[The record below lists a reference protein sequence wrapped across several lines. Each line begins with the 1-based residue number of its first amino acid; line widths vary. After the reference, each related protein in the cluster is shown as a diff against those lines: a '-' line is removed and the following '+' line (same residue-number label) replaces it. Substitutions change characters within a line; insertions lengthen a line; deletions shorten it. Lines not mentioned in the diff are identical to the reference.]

1 MKQKIEIAVVY
12 IGQQKFD
19 ATSKKNHKTLFELL
33 HTKYKINVYDFTRSG
48 PSTVGPFMSSGGVQV
63 WDFLQ
68 TLKQTQEDI
77 VIKLRT
83 DTWFTQSSMPVIMSE
98 LDAIVNNSNDVAFM
112 GVDFANHYDKIYE
125 RIDAST
131 TKKVTDFVVI
141 ARRSSLD
148 HEESIVTRL
157 SGPKHKSGNVMFKYI
172 LAPDAK
178 AVSVSCQMYLL
189 RKDYAETS
197 NWQIYSDW
205 TSEYYKSET
214 AQQWVANNKQLIEEL

>member
-1 MKQKIEIAVVY
+1 MAIAVVY

-19 ATSKKNHKTLFELL
+19 TTSQTNHAKLFELFK
-33 HTKYKINVYDFTRSG
+33 TKYEINVYNFTRTG
-48 PSTVGPFMSSGGVQV
+48 PSTEGPFMSSGGVQV

-68 TLKQTQEDI
+68 ALKQTQEDI

-98 LDAIVNNSNDVAFM
+98 LDAIVNNNNDVAFM
-112 GVDFANHYDKIYE
+112 GVDFTNHYDKIHE

-141 ARRSSLD
+141 AKRSRLD
-148 HEESIVTRL
+148 TEESIITRL
-157 SGPKHKSGNVMFKYI
+157 NGPKHKSGNVMFKYI
-172 LAPDAK
+172 LAPDAR
-178 AVSVSCQMYLL
+178 AVSVSCQMYLI
-189 RKDYAETS
+189 RKDYDTPD
-197 NWQIYSDW
+197 NWQVYSDW

-214 AQQWVANNKQLIEEL
+214 AQQWVANNKKFIGNL

>member
-1 MKQKIEIAVVY
+1 MAIAVVY

-19 ATSKKNHKTLFELL
+19 TTSRTNHERLFELL
-33 HTKYKINVYDFTRSG
+33 RTKYEINVYNFTRPG
-48 PSTVGPFMSSGGVQV
+48 PSTEGPFMSSGGVQV

-68 TLKQTQEDI
+68 ALKQTQEDI

-98 LDAIVNNSNDVAFM
+98 LDAIVNNNNDVAFM
-112 GVDFANHYDKIYE
+112 GVDFTNHYDKIHE

-141 ARRSSLD
+141 AKRSRLD
-148 HEESIVTRL
+148 TEESIITRL
-157 SGPKHKSGNVMFKYI
+157 NGPKHKSGNVMFKYI
-172 LAPDAK
+172 LAPDAR
-178 AVSVSCQMYLL
+178 AVSVSCQMYLI
-189 RKDYAETS
+189 RKDYDTPD
-197 NWQIYSDW
+197 NWQVYSDW

-214 AQQWVANNKQLIEEL
+214 AQQWVANNKKFIGNL

>member
-1 MKQKIEIAVVY
+1 MAIAVVY

-19 ATSKKNHKTLFELL
+19 TTSRTNHERLFELL
-33 HTKYKINVYDFTRSG
+33 RTKYEINVYNFTRPG
-48 PSTVGPFMSSGGVQV
+48 PSTEGPFMSSGGVQV

-68 TLKQTQEDI
+68 ALKQTQEDI

-98 LDAIVNNSNDVAFM
+98 LDAIVNNNNDVAFM
-112 GVDFANHYDKIYE
+112 GVDFTNHYDKIHE

-141 ARRSSLD
+141 AKRSRLD
-148 HEESIVTRL
+148 TEESIITRL
-157 SGPKHKSGNVMFKYI
+157 NGPKHKSGNVMFKYI
-172 LAPDAK
+172 LAPDAR
-178 AVSVSCQMYLL
+178 AVSVSCQMYLI
-189 RKDYAETS
+189 RKDYDAPS
-197 NWQIYSDW
+197 NWQVYSDW

-214 AQQWVANNKQLIEEL
+214 AQQWVANNKKFIGKL

>member
-1 MKQKIEIAVVY
+1 MAIAVVY
-12 IGQQKFD
+12 IGQRKFD
-19 ATSKKNHKTLFELL
+19 ATSKKNHKSLFELL
-33 HTKYKINVYDFTRSG
+33 STKYEINVYDFTRPG
-48 PSTVGPFMSSGGVQV
+48 PCTEGPFMSSGGVQV

-68 TLKQTQEDI
+68 ALKQTQEDI

-98 LDAIVNNSNDVAFM
+98 LDAIVDNSNDVAFM
-112 GVDFANHYDKIYE
+112 GVDFTNHYDKTHE

-141 ARRSSLD
+141 AKRSCLD
-148 HEESIVTRL
+148 NEESVVTRL

-172 LAPDAK
+172 LAHNARS
-178 AVSVSCQMYLL
+178 VSVSCQMYLL
-189 RKDYAETS
+189 RRDYTAPT